1 MPGQIFF
8 SVGEPSGDIHASN
21 LIRSL
26 RQTDPA
32 IEAIGFGGPR
42 MEQAGCQLIYPLV
55 DHPVM
60 GLRGAI
66 AAIPRLRGMLARLD
80 QSFAQAPPA
89 AIVLV
94 DYPGFNW
101 HVAKLGKKH
110 GIPVIYYVPPQIWA
124 WASHRVQRMK
134 RYVDHILCSL
144 PFEEAW
150 YQTRGVS
157 NAIYVGHPFFD
168 DLALSPVDQTFVDQM
183 KSTRGA
189 GRVAL
194 LPGSRHS
201 EVEKNGRLLV
211 QTAKILRKQVPGI
224 ALAVAAFNEKGQK
237 RIREIAQ
244 QEGSPLEVYVGKTRE
259 LLASADAAVS
269 VSGSVSLELLYFQ
282 VPSAIIYN
290 INWFYE
296 RVIMPRVLHSPYI
309 TLVNLLAGQQI
320 YPEFIGNHDYSI
332 PIARQITDWLT
343 DPAARQAVRRK
354 LATLKGEY
362 GDPGASTFAAN
373 YILHDVLGQRSLRSR
388 AA

>member
-1 MPGQIFF
+1 
-8 SVGEPSGDIHASN
+8 
-21 LIRSL
+21 
-26 RQTDPA
+26 
-32 IEAIGFGGPR
+32 
-42 MEQAGCQLIYPLV
+42 MEQAGCQIIYPLV
-55 DHPVM
+55 HQPVM

-66 AAIPRLRGMLARLD
+66 AAIPRLRGLLSRLD
-80 QSFAQAPPA
+80 QAFSKEPPA

-110 GIPVIYYVPPQIWA
+110 GIPVVYYVPPQIWA
-124 WASHRVQRMK
+124 WASHRVERMK
-134 RYVDHILCSL
+134 RNVDHILCSL

-150 YQTRGVS
+150 YQRRGVS

-168 DLALSPVDQTFVDQM
+168 DLALSPIDQKFVDRM
-183 KSTRGA
+183 KSTRGS
-189 GRVAL
+189 GRIAL

-201 EVEKNGRLLV
+201 EVEKNGRLLI
-211 QTAKILRKQVPGI
+211 QTAKLLRQQVPGI
-224 ALAVAAFNEKGQK
+224 ELAVAAFNEKGQK

-244 QEGSPLEVYVGKTRE
+244 IEGCPLDVFVGKTRE

-269 VSGSVSLELLYFQ
+269 VSGSVSLELLYYQ
-282 VPSAIIYN
+282 VPSVIIYN

-320 YPEFIGNHDYSI
+320 YPEFIGNRDYSQ
-332 PIARQITDWLT
+332 PIARQIAHWIV
-343 DPAARQAVRRK
+343 DPAASQTVRQK
-354 LATLKGEY
+354 LATLKTEY

-373 YILHDVLGQRSLRSR
+373 YILHDVLGQRTSRLR

>member
-1 MPGQIFF
+1 
-8 SVGEPSGDIHASN
+8 
-21 LIRSL
+21 
-26 RQTDPA
+26 
-32 IEAIGFGGPR
+32 
-42 MEQAGCQLIYPLV
+42 MEQAGCQIRYSLV

-80 QSFAQAPPA
+80 QSFAQEPPA
-89 AIVLV
+89 AIMLV

-124 WASHRVQRMK
+124 WASHRVERMK

-150 YQTRGVS
+150 YQARGVS

-168 DLALSPVDQTFVDQM
+168 DLALSPVDQTFVDRM

-194 LPGSRHS
+194 LPGS
-201 EVEKNGRLLV
+201 
-211 QTAKILRKQVPGI
+211 
-224 ALAVAAFNEKGQK
+224 LAVAAFNEKGET
-237 RIREIAQ
+237 RIREITQ
-244 QEGSPLEVYVGKTRE
+244 REGCPLEVYVGKTRE

-269 VSGSVSLELLYFQ
+269 VSGSVSLELLYYQ

-296 RVIMPRVLHSPYI
+296 RVIMPRFLHSPYI

-320 YPEFIGNHDYSI
+320 YPEFVGNRDYSK
-332 PIARQITDWLT
+332 PIARQITQWLT
-343 DPAARQAVRRK
+343 DPAARQTVRRK
-354 LATLKGEY
+354 LATIKTEY

-373 YILHDVLGQRSLRSR
+373 YILHDVLGRRSSRSR